1 MNDPATYWS
10 AVADTAAF
18 AHPVDRDRFE
28 QHVPKDARVLD
39 VGCGFGRTLAE
50 LRDLGWTRLT
60 GVDIAPGM
68 IDRGRSLHPD
78 LDLVVAEAAHL
89 PFERAAFDAVLLFAV
104 LTTIPGDAAQ
114 RALVREVRRVLA
126 PGGVV
131 CVSDLF
137 LNTDDRNVQRY
148 DEGVRL
154 RLGPRGC
161 FRLDDGLVCRH
172 HDPVWI
178 DDLFSGFE
186 LIEQVPFTAATMR
199 GHTSKAFR
207 LFARRW

>member
-1 MNDPATYWS
+1 MDDPAAYWS
-10 AVADTAAF
+10 AVAATASF
-18 AHPVDRDRFE
+18 AHPVDRDRFA
-28 QHVPKDARVLD
+28 QHLPKDACILD

-60 GVDIAPGM
+60 GVDVAPGM
-68 IDRGRSLHPD
+68 VGHGRTLHPD
-78 LDLVVAEAAHL
+78 LDLRVGDARRL
-89 PFERAAFDAVLLFAV
+89 PFEARSFDAVLLFAV
-104 LTTIPGDAAQ
+104 LTTIPADAAQ
-114 RALVREVRRVLA
+114 RAVVREVRRVLA

-137 LNTDDRNVQRY
+137 LNADPRNLQRY
-148 DEGVRL
+148 AEGERL
-154 RLGPRGC
+154 GLGPRGC

-172 HDPVWI
+172 HDPEWI
-178 DDLFSGFE
+178 DTLFAEFE